1 MKIVKGMAAGAV
13 ALALVV
19 GAASPAAAGKKPPKS
34 CIKALDYAEQSIAIG
49 GEFTNGVAS
58 FFTAIGEEA
67 GSGTVNSLMTT
78 LASEAEMLTT
88 QTTSWTARLNVIVPK
103 YKTAAAKCRAG
114 R

>member
-1 MKIVKGMAAGAV
+1 MKITKALATGAV
-13 ALALVV
+13 ALAVLV

-34 CIKALDYAEQSIAIG
+34 CVKALALAEQSIAIG

-58 FFTAIGEEA
+58 FFTVIGEEA

-88 QTTSWTARLNVIVPK
+88 QTTGWTARLNVIVPK